1 MVTKKLRFLLL
12 AVTTGFAAVLI
23 WMVLIE
29 VSSALAL
36 EGAGTGPVRL
46 DQPVQQ
52 QPPPQ
57 EDFIVTVVFT
67 DPASIEIKDLSGS
80 VIGEGEHVGEV
91 RCNFSNCNQKTQLSL
106 TSQLTSAEYEYR
118 FTTRQALDPEA
129 RILVVAGSGKI
140 SNGNQKQKFQ
150 FTATFHDNG
159 DGTVSARYE
168 ASRPEASF
176 IIPNSRGSFLISRR

>member
-36 EGAGTGPVRL
+36 EGAGTSPVRL
-46 DQPVQQ
+46 DRAAQQ
-52 QPPPQ
+52 QPPH

-140 SNGNQKQKFQ
+140 SNGNQKERFQ

-168 ASRPEASF
+168 ASRPDASF
-176 IIPNSRGSFLISRR
+176 IIPSSRGSFLISRC